1 MFETPCS
8 TLSLSIGVCSFV
20 YEEPREAKPVVREEV
35 EPMTVSALSERV
47 DDVYAVSLHGIFG
60 AESRRAVDDL
70 YEVCGQAVKP
80 AQWLD
85 CKLMLGRLEERA
97 APASIFLRRSMEQ
110 ARTSFP
116 ETCH

>member
-1 MFETPCS
+1 MTF
-8 TLSLSIGVCSFV
+8 TLFHCTAS
-20 YEEPREAKPVVREEV
+20 
-35 EPMTVSALSERV
+35 SARNPGER
-47 DDVYAVSLHGIFG
+47 
-60 AESRRAVDDL
+60 VDDL

-97 APASIFLRRSMEQ
+97 APASIFLRRNMEQ

-116 ETCH
+116 ETCL